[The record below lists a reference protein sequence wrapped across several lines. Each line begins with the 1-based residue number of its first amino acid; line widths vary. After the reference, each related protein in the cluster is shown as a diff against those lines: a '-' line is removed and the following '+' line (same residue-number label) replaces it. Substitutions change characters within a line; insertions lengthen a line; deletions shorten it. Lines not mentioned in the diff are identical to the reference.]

1 MIDFSGKV
9 LYWEMRGGAGGAA
22 LGNYLEELNLC
33 NLDVVSGF
41 CKSSFVA
48 ASLALIAVVCAVL
61 KYLVVRQ

>member
-1 MIDFSGKV
+1 MGN
-9 LYWEMRGGAGGAA
+9 ERARGWGAA